1 MLTKMR
7 KSMKGEKGFTL
18 IELMIVVAIIGILAA
33 IAIPNF
39 VNYQR
44 RAKTSEARTN
54 LGAIRTS
61 EEAYAST
68 ADTYLACAANPAA
81 IPGVNKATWDSAGGE
96 TVGWVDIGYEPKGD
110 IYYQYE
116 ATSASNTTFT
126 ASAEGNL
133 DGDAICSRYI
143 IDQDGNTGTPTNPLE

>member
-39 VNYQR
+39 INYQK

-68 ADTYLACAANPAA
+68 ADTYLDAAWNPDADPDGTKRA
-81 IPGVNKATWDSAGGE
+81 WTAGVAGW
-96 TVGWVDIGYEPKGD
+96 TDIGYEPKGN
-110 IYYQYE
+110 IYFSYLISGST
-116 ATSASNTTFT
+116 ATTFT
-126 ASAEGNL
+126 AVARGDFDD
-133 DGDAICSRYI
+133 DGTNSTFTINHLGS
-143 IDQDGNTGTPTNPLE
+143 TSVTNPLE

>member
-39 VNYQR
+39 VNYQK

-68 ADTYLACAANPAA
+68 ADTYIVCAQNPAA
-81 IPGVNKATWDSAGGE
+81 PGLGTKQAWGAPGGGWD
-96 TVGWVDIGYEPKGD
+96 DIGYAPKGD
-110 IYYQYE
+110 VYYSYE
-116 ATSASNTTFT
+116 VSANAATFT
-126 ASAEGNL
+126 ASAYGNL
-133 DGDAICSRYI
+133 DDDAVTSVYTINEV
-143 IDQDGNTGTPTNPLE
+143 GATTVTLPLE